1 MRELRRLLGYLG
13 PYRRDL
19 LIAAVMII
27 LETAFEMVIPVLMAD
42 IIDVGVANRDVAVIL
57 QRGIQMGVCALL
69 ALATGLLYA
78 RFTARAAYGW
88 GANIREAQFERVQ
101 KYAFSNLD
109 KFETSSLVTRM
120 TTDVTVLQNTVNGG
134 YRPLV
139 RSPVMLVMGVGLS
152 FWMNPRLALVF
163 LVCAPVLGGV
173 LFVIVR
179 RVAPM
184 YGRLQKA
191 VDRLNNVVQ
200 EGLTAIRAVKAF
212 VRGEYEEEKFQ
223 GVNSELMETSQRTFR
238 LAVLNLPVFQLVMY
252 TAVVLIMW
260 LGEQITEKGIG
271 NGISLIIFSGIVV
284 GIPGAL
290 VKSFQLIKLGDMS
303 LFIALALVILMV
315 AVLIGVV
322 FMERAQRRIPIQ
334 YAKRQVGRKMYG
346 GQSTHLPLRVNT
358 AGVIPPIFASS
369 LLLFPATMANF
380 DIADWLKTAASWFT
394 PSSILY
400 NVIFIALI
408 FFFCFF
414 YTAIIF
420 DPKDV
425 AENLK
430 KAGGFIPGIR
440 PGEKTQ
446 EYLDAVLSRL
456 TLWGGVYI
464 SVISVLPMLLIAEFN
479 VPFYFGGT
487 SILILVGV
495 AMDFMSQIESH
506 LISRQYEGLMGKTRI
521 KGRS

>member
-1 MRELRRLLGYLG
+1 MALGGADNLARSPELRTKLLWTLG
-13 PYRRDL
+13 LLCAYRIGVHIPVPGVDGGALAHFFESVAGTLFGLFDMFSGGGLRNVSVFALGIMPY
-19 LIAAVMII
+19 ISASII
-27 LETAFEMVIPVLMAD
+27 LQLLQVVSPELKRMATEE
-42 IIDVGVANRDVAVIL
+42 G
-57 QRGIQMGVCALL
+57 
-69 ALATGLLYA
+69 
-78 RFTARAAYGW
+78 AAGRRKITQY
-88 GANIREAQFERVQ
+88 
-101 KYAFSNLD
+101 
-109 KFETSSLVTRM
+109 TRYS
-120 TTDVTVLQNTVNGG
+120 TVLITIIQGFG
-134 YRPLV
+134 IA
-139 RSPVMLVMGVGLS
+139 VGLETMYS
-152 FWMNPRLALVF
+152 P
-163 LVCAPVLGGV
+163 GGV
-173 LFVIVR
+173 
-179 RVAPM
+179 P
-184 YGRLQKA
+184 
-191 VDRLNNVVQ
+191 VVL
-200 EGLTAIRAVKAF
+200 EPGWTFRIMTMLTLTA
-212 VRGEYEEEKFQ
+212 G
-223 GVNSELMETSQRTFR
+223 T
-238 LAVLNLPVFQLVMY
+238 
-252 TAVVLIMW
+252 VLIMW